1 MLSPDLIAIVEAVA
15 STVRFPCAEHDS
27 DEHTEIPD
35 DCAECEQVSR
45 IVARQSVT
53 ATLLALTPMVDDWV
67 ALAKDNADIG
77 ERAENLSEKAAERG
91 YYTEALARSAD
102 ARVAYTAG
110 NTLLSCASTLRSL
123 IEGAK

>member
-1 MLSPDLIAIVEAVA
+1 MTAPDLTAIVEAARSDVTQAICDHRALKSEVYSQDLVA
-15 STVRFPCAEHDS
+15 EA
-27 DEHTEIPD
+27 
-35 DCAECEQVSR
+35 
-45 IVARQSVT
+45 VT

-77 ERAENLSEKAAERG
+77 EQAENLSEKASERG
-91 YYTEALARSAD
+91 DYTEALARSAD

-110 NTLLSCASTLRSL
+110 HTLLSCANTLRKL